1 MKITTILYRNSE
13 FTKEINKD
21 DLLFEDVQLV
31 LGFGSGSVI
40 TNEQTLLDI
49 QNRFPKATVSLCST
63 AGEIFNVEVLDDSVS
78 LVAFSFS
85 SSYIKTNI
93 VNINDFDSS
102 FEAGKQLVSELP
114 KEDLKLIFV
123 LSDGG
128 MVNGSELVKGLNSNK
143 YKDVIIT
150 GGVAGDG
157 TNFNE
162 TFVGLNSLPQSGNIV
177 AIGFYGKNL
186 SISHGFFGGW
196 ESFGLERRVTKS
208 KDNVL
213 YEIDN
218 RNALDLYKSYLGKY
232 ANELPGSA
240 LLFPLSIKLENS
252 EESIVRTILSIDD
265 DNKSMTFAGDI
276 PEGSTVRFMKSNS
289 DNLIHSASD
298 AAANCLS
305 VNSENPKLALI
316 VSCVGRKLILGNRI
330 EEEVEAVSEIFG
342 KETALVGFY
351 SYGEISPI
359 KPFGNCELHNQTITI
374 TCIDE
379 IENIQQHKLLKKQI
393 KRIFTED
400 QLQDPSI
407 LNFLNVVNES
417 YFSYERDNEILTH
430 AFHESEK
437 EYLILNNNLK
447 NEYEIKKKSISN
459 LYDSIGLIEGKF
471 IDYNI
476 NNDGDDL
483 LFISKQ
489 LNNQVE
495 KQKSNER
502 AIDSLVKMQ
511 QILMQIAREFINIS
525 ADEIFKTKQ
534 ETLEK
539 LGQFV
544 SADRAYIFE
553 YDFNNETCSNT
564 FEWCNY
570 DVEPQIDNLQSIP
583 LNLMREWVDSNISG
597 EIMSIP
603 RVEDLP
609 NNNLKQILS
618 PQGIKSLLV
627 LPIINQNGCLGF
639 VGFDSVKSHYNY
651 SEKEKDVL
659 FFFAQMIANVD
670 MRHKNELELRYNNE
684 LQKTLLSNIQ
694 SGIIFEDENNN
705 IIFANELFCELFS
718 ISDVPESLNGLNCQD
733 CLEISKN
740 LFVDSEKFAER
751 IGEIVHKKEIVT
763 NEILEMVN
771 GKFLERDYIP
781 LFINDE
787 YKGHL
792 WKYND
797 ISHQIKS
804 RALLEQSE
812 ERNRLIMQSA
822 LNAIITIDTS
832 GQISFWNK
840 QAEQIFGW
848 KMEEVIGKKLE
859 DNIIPIQHK
868 KGHTE
873 GLNRYLESGEG
884 PALNKLLE
892 LPAVKKDGTEVIIE
906 IAIIPIKQDDE
917 LFFCSFIQDISERKK
932 AETQLIYQERKF
944 RNIISNMNLGL
955 IEVDNNGLIQYAN
968 QSFSTISGYSNE
980 ELIGKDPI
988 DIFVEEK
995 DKIIMES
1002 KAELRAQGIS
1012 DLYQI
1017 PVKNKNGEIKWWA
1030 VSGAPNIDDNGNVLG
1045 TIGIHLDITEQKK
1058 LELELELEKQIALN
1072 ASKAK
1077 EVFLST
1083 MSHEIR
1089 TPLNAIIG
1097 FLRELGKFSTSQEQ
1111 KTYIENSSIAS
1122 SHLLSIINNILDISK
1137 IESGEMELE
1146 SIAFDLKHS
1155 IEKVVN
1161 VLDVKAKEREL
1172 LIEYKF
1178 NNDISEY
1185 LIGDSFRIEQ
1195 ILFNLIGNSL
1205 KFTQEGS
1212 VQVECDL
1219 IQDFDDKQEIL
1230 ISILDTGI
1238 GIDESYLNSIFTKFS
1253 QEDKSTSRNFGGTGL
1268 GMAITKE
1275 LVDLMGGNITIE
1287 SKKNTGT
1294 KIFITL
1300 KLNKAIKKNN
1310 SQNLPEIST
1319 SFSLENIK
1327 VLLVEDNEFNRIVAQ
1342 NSLKYFRCEVVEA
1355 INGIDAIEKIKENNF
1370 DVILMDVQMPMM
1382 DGIEATKIIKQD
1394 LNINTPIIALTAN
1407 AFKTEIDKF
1416 KSVGISDYIT
1426 KPFDE
1431 DVLYKSISKVVSEN
1445 KLSIINEEKVN
1456 YDFSNLISI
1465 SKGDDEFVEKMIS
1478 LFIRQTSQAC
1488 DDISNFI
1495 SENNFNEVHKLI
1507 HKIKPNIEFMGITS
1521 IMNQVKELEIL
1532 SKDPNDI
1539 DRIKFLAA
1547 EIISTLHLAIEEFK
1561 KINLNE
1567 FPKALSSD

>member
-1 MKITTILYRNSE
+1 
-13 FTKEINKD
+13 
-21 DLLFEDVQLV
+21 
-31 LGFGSGSVI
+31 
-40 TNEQTLLDI
+40 
-49 QNRFPKATVSLCST
+49 
-63 AGEIFNVEVLDDSVS
+63 
-78 LVAFSFS
+78 
-85 SSYIKTNI
+85 
-93 VNINDFDSS
+93 
-102 FEAGKQLVSELP
+102 
-114 KEDLKLIFV
+114 
-123 LSDGG
+123 
-128 MVNGSELVKGLNSNK
+128 
-143 YKDVIIT
+143 
-150 GGVAGDG
+150 
-157 TNFNE
+157 
-162 TFVGLNSLPQSGNIV
+162 
-177 AIGFYGKNL
+177 
-186 SISHGFFGGW
+186 
-196 ESFGLERRVTKS
+196 
-208 KDNVL
+208 
-213 YEIDN
+213 
-218 RNALDLYKSYLGKY
+218 
-232 ANELPGSA
+232 
-240 LLFPLSIKLENS
+240 
-252 EESIVRTILSIDD
+252 
-265 DNKSMTFAGDI
+265 
-276 PEGSTVRFMKSNS
+276 
-289 DNLIHSASD
+289 
-298 AAANCLS
+298 
-305 VNSENPKLALI
+305 
-316 VSCVGRKLILGNRI
+316 
-330 EEEVEAVSEIFG
+330 
-342 KETALVGFY
+342 
-351 SYGEISPI
+351 
-359 KPFGNCELHNQTITI
+359 
-374 TCIDE
+374 
-379 IENIQQHKLLKKQI
+379 
-393 KRIFTED
+393 
-400 QLQDPSI
+400 
-407 LNFLNVVNES
+407 
-417 YFSYERDNEILTH
+417 
-430 AFHESEK
+430 
-437 EYLILNNNLK
+437 
-447 NEYEIKKKSISN
+447 
-459 LYDSIGLIEGKF
+459 
-471 IDYNI
+471 
-476 NNDGDDL
+476 
-483 LFISKQ
+483 
-489 LNNQVE
+489 
-495 KQKSNER
+495 
-502 AIDSLVKMQ
+502 
-511 QILMQIAREFINIS
+511 MQIAREFINIS

-609 NNNLKQILS
+609 NNNLRQILS
-618 PQGIKSLLV
+618 QQGIKSLLV

-763 NEILEMVN
+763 NEILKMVD

-781 LFINDE
+781 LFVNDE

-868 KGHTE
+868 KGHAE

-906 IAIIPIKQDDE
+906 IAIIPIKQDGE

-968 QSFSTISGYSNE
+968 QSFSNISGYSNE

-1058 LELELELEKQIALN
+1058 LELELENEKQIALN

-1089 TPLNAIIG
+1089 TPLHGIIG
-1097 FLRELGKFSTSQEQ
+1097 MNELLLKTDTTPQQSRFARAALNSGKTLL
-1111 KTYIENSSIAS
+1111 
-1122 SHLLSIINNILDISK
+1122 HLISEILDLAK
-1137 IESGEMELE
+1137 IEADRMDIE
-1146 SIAFDLKHS
+1146 SVEFDLVS
-1155 IEKVVN
+1155 VIDEVC
-1161 VLDVKAKEREL
+1161 
-1172 LIEYKF
+1172 
-1178 NNDISEY
+1178 Y
-1185 LIGDSFRIEQ
+1185 LQGEPAQRK
-1195 ILFNLIGNSL
+1195 GL
-1205 KFTQEGS
+1205 K
-1212 VQVECDL
+1212 L
-1219 IQDFDDKQEIL
+1219 DFDDIHCTFRL
-1230 ISILDTGI
+1230 L
-1238 GIDESYLNSIFTKFS
+1238 
-1253 QEDKSTSRNFGGTGL
+1253 
-1268 GMAITKE
+1268 
-1275 LVDLMGGNITIE
+1275 
-1287 SKKNTGT
+1287 
-1294 KIFITL
+1294 L
-1300 KLNKAIKKNN
+1300 KTA
-1310 SQNLPEIST
+1310 
-1319 SFSLENIK
+1319 
-1327 VLLVEDNEFNRIVAQ
+1327 LL
-1342 NSLKYFRCEVVEA
+1342 
-1355 INGIDAIEKIKENNF
+1355 
-1370 DVILMDVQMPMM
+1370 
-1382 DGIEATKIIKQD
+1382 
-1394 LNINTPIIALTAN
+1394 
-1407 AFKTEIDKF
+1407 
-1416 KSVGISDYIT
+1416 
-1426 KPFDE
+1426 
-1431 DVLYKSISKVVSEN
+1431 
-1445 KLSIINEEKVN
+1445 
-1456 YDFSNLISI
+1456 
-1465 SKGDDEFVEKMIS
+1465 
-1478 LFIRQTSQAC
+1478 
-1488 DDISNFI
+1488 
-1495 SENNFNEVHKLI
+1495 
-1507 HKIKPNIEFMGITS
+1507 
-1521 IMNQVKELEIL
+1521 
-1532 SKDPNDI
+1532 
-1539 DRIKFLAA
+1539 
-1547 EIISTLHLAIEEFK
+1547 
-1561 KINLNE
+1561 
-1567 FPKALSSD
+1567 FP

>member
-1 MKITTILYRNSE
+1 MKITTILYQNSD
-13 FTKEINKD
+13 FIKEINKD
-21 DLLFEDVQLV
+21 DLLPEDAQLV
-31 LGFGSGSVI
+31 LGFGSVDII
-40 TNEQTLLDI
+40 TNEQTFIDI
-49 QNRFPKATVSLCST
+49 QNKFPNASISLCST
-63 AGEIFNVEVLDDSVS
+63 AGEIFNVEVFDDSVS

-85 SSYIKTNI
+85 TSYIKSAI
-93 VNINDFDSS
+93 VNINDFNSS
-102 FEAGKQLVSELP
+102 FEAGKQLVNQLP

-123 LSDGG
+123 LSDGAK
-128 MVNGSELVKGLNSNK
+128 VNGSELVKGLNKNK
-143 YKDVIIT
+143 NKDVIIT

-157 TNFNE
+157 SNFNK
-162 TFVGLNSLPQSGNIV
+162 TFVGLNSSPQSGNIV

-186 SISHGFFGGW
+186 SLSHGSFGGW
-196 ESFGLERRVTKS
+196 ESFGLERTVTKS
-208 KDNVL
+208 KHNVL

-240 LLFPLSIKLENS
+240 LLFPLSIKIENV
-252 EESIVRTILSIDD
+252 EEPIVRTILSIDE
-265 DNKSMTFAGDI
+265 DNQSMTFAGDI
-276 PEGSTVRFMKSNS
+276 PEGSRVRFMKANL

-298 AAANCLS
+298 AALNCLS
-305 VNSENPKLALI
+305 INSENPKLALL

-330 EEEVEAVSEIFG
+330 EEEVEAVSDIFG

-351 SYGEISPI
+351 SYGEISPL
-359 KPFGNCELHNQTITI
+359 KPFGNCELHNQTMTI

-393 KRIFTED
+393 SKIFTED
-400 QLQDPSI
+400 QLQDSTI
-407 LNFLNVVNES
+407 KKFLNLVNES
-417 YFSYERDNEILTH
+417 YYSFERDNEILTH
-430 AFHESEK
+430 AFFESEK
-437 EYLILNNNLK
+437 EYQLINNNLK
-447 NEYEIKKKSISN
+447 FEYELKKKSIN
-459 LYDSIGLIEGKF
+459 KLYDSLNLIDQYKLEL
-471 IDYNI
+471 DSEN
-476 NNDGDDL
+476 DDL
-483 LFISKQ
+483 FYISNH
-489 LNNQVE
+489 LNRQVE
-495 KQKSNER
+495 KQRNNEI
-502 AIDSLVKMQ
+502 AINSLVSLQ
-511 QILMQIAREFINIS
+511 QLLMEIAKDFINIS
-525 ADEIFKTKQ
+525 SDKIDLIKKQ
-534 ETLEK
+534 TLEK

-544 SADRAYIFE
+544 NADRAYIFK
-553 YDFNNETCSNT
+553 YDFTNQTCSNT
-564 FEWCNY
+564 YEWCKY
-570 DVEPQIDNLQSIP
+570 GVEPQIDNLQNIP
-583 LNLMREWVDSNISG
+583 LELMREWVDSNNSG

-609 NNNLKQILS
+609 DNNIKQILT

-627 LPIINQNGCLGF
+627 LPIIGKDECLGF
-639 VGFDSVKSHYNY
+639 IGFDSVKDHYMY
-651 SEKEKDVL
+651 SDKEKDLL

-670 MRHKNELELRYNNE
+670 ERTKIEFDLKYNNE

-751 IGEIVHKKEIVT
+751 IGEIVHKKELVT
-763 NEILEMVN
+763 NEILEMVD

-781 LFINDE
+781 LFFNDE

-797 ISHQIKS
+797 ISHRIKS

-822 LNAIITIDTS
+822 LNAIITIDAS
-832 GQISFWNK
+832 GQISFWNN

-848 KMEEVIGKKLE
+848 KAEEVIGKKLE

-868 KGHTE
+868 KGHAE
-873 GLNRYLESGEG
+873 GLKRYLESGEG

-968 QSFSTISGYSNE
+968 QSFSNISGYSNE

-1002 KAELRAQGIS
+1002 KAKLRAQGIS

-1058 LELELELEKQIALN
+1058 LELELEKEKQIALN

-1077 EVFLST
+1077 EVFLAT

-1097 FLRELGKFSTSQEQ
+1097 FLRELSKFSTSQEQ

-1155 IEKVVN
+1155 IEKVIN
-1161 VLDVKAKEREL
+1161 ILDLKAKEKGLLLEL
-1172 LIEYKF
+1172 KF
-1178 NNDISEY
+1178 NNEIFNY

-1195 ILFNLIGNSL
+1195 ILYNLIGNSL
-1205 KFTQEGS
+1205 KFTEAGY
-1212 VQVECDL
+1212 VKVKCEL
-1219 IQDFDDKQEIL
+1219 IQDFKDEQEIL

-1238 GIDESYLNSIFTKFS
+1238 GIDESYLDSIFTKFS
-1253 QEDKSTSRNFGGTGL
+1253 QEDRDTTRNFGGTGL

-1275 LVDLMGGNITIE
+1275 LLDLMGGTISIE
-1287 SKKNTGT
+1287 SKKNIGT
-1294 KIFITL
+1294 KINIIL
-1300 KLNKAIKKNN
+1300 KLNKAIKKENN
-1310 SQNLPEIST
+1310 DSNQKDNFPI
-1319 SFSLENIK
+1319 FSLENKKI
-1327 VLLVEDNEFNRIVAQ
+1327 LLVEDNNFNRIVAQ
-1342 NSLKYFRCEVVEA
+1342 NSLKHFKCQVIEA
-1355 INGIDAIEKIKENNF
+1355 INGIEAIEKIKENNF
-1370 DVILMDVQMPMM
+1370 DVILMDVQMPIM
-1382 DGIEATKIIKQD
+1382 DGIEATKIIKQH
-1394 LNINTPIIALTAN
+1394 LKINTPIIALTAN
-1407 AFKTEIDKF
+1407 AFKSEIEKF

-1431 DVLYKSISKVVSEN
+1431 DLLYKAISKAIYIDEISTIKKDNVS
-1445 KLSIINEEKVN
+1445 
-1456 YDFSNLISI
+1456 YDLTNITAISR
-1465 SKGDDEFVEKMIS
+1465 GDNEFVEKMIN
-1478 LFIRQTSQAC
+1478 LFIKQTSEAC
-1488 DDISNFI
+1488 IDLNKFV
-1495 SENNFNEVHKLI
+1495 NNNDFNEICKLI
-1507 HKIKPNIEFMGITS
+1507 HKIKPNIQFMGIKS
-1521 IMNQVKELEIL
+1521 IFDQVRELEQLCENKIDIVRVKILTNEIINIL
-1532 SKDPNDI
+1532 SDTINDL
-1539 DRIKFLAA
+1539 RK
-1547 EIISTLHLAIEEFK
+1547 II
-1561 KINLNE
+1561 
-1567 FPKALSSD
+1567 